1 MQNKPYP
8 YPEIITGTEW
18 QVRETLNGQGA
29 CTDNLNNQMTVP
41 LDRECEYCGCN
52 HGRMIRRHELG
63 HVKWSPK
70 TMGKLSP
77 QTRKEAIE
85 VLEEIRVN
93 YLMYINGLGINEPTM
108 CLEMFRMKLIQL
120 IEKGSI
126 ADILLYGLA
135 CMWRKNEFN
144 LESRTYLD
152 KNDAIAGRYSKDK
165 WTRATYE
172 DYHFWSDEFLA
183 LKEIMAKFRTD
194 PLVSEVR
201 QAELEF
207 AHNQMYH
214 FYSRLITTRRT
225 NATAISYRKVQKVA
239 EELSLV
245 LDTFMDKPEESI
257 YVQPGQGQGDS
268 DKASEESEES
278 SNGTDAKSG
287 VGDAVKDLE
296 ARMRKSMIEEMQ
308 YRSTDGIGK
317 WGKLTIHT
325 PPLTDNLQA
334 RLKNGRQYRPADF
347 GYNPKYINRYCIDK
361 KIFKQKQHVL
371 GGTIL
376 IDASGSMSFSAN
388 DLLEIMQLLPAVNI
402 AMYNGSYNTG
412 DLRVIAKN
420 GMRVNE
426 TYLRKHTGRGNVV
439 DGPALEWLASQP
451 PRRIWVS
458 DMNVFGVYGK
468 NSSGMNLMRDVM
480 QICTKNKIINLKD
493 IDEVKEHAIKLNMV

>member
-18 QVRETLNGQGA
+18 QVRETTNGQGA
-29 CTDNLNNQMTVP
+29 CTDNLNNQMYVP
-41 LDRECEYCGCN
+41 LDRECEYCGVN

-77 QTRKEAIE
+77 QVRKEAIE

-93 YLMYINGLGINEPTM
+93 YLMYINNLGINEPTM
-108 CLEMFRMKLIQL
+108 CLEMFKMKLIQL

-126 ADILLYGLA
+126 SEIILYGLA
-135 CMWRKNEFN
+135 TMWRRN
-144 LESRTYLD
+144 LINLD
-152 KNDAIAGRYSKDK
+152 NRYIDAELAKTGRYSN
-165 WTRATYE
+165 TLSSRIHYE
-172 DYHFWSDEFLA
+172 DSHHWSYEFTL
-183 LKEIMAKFRTD
+183 LKEIMAQFRTN
-194 PLVSEVR
+194 PLVNPIR

-214 FYSRLITTRRT
+214 FYNRLVHSRNGAQARIT
-225 NATAISYRKVQKVA
+225 YRKVQKVA
-239 EELSLV
+239 EELSII
-245 LDTFMDKPEESI
+245 LDLFTDKPEENI
-257 YVQPGQGQGDS
+257 YVQPGTGMANESENSEQ
-268 DKASEESEES
+268 SEEQEGTEVT
-278 SNGTDAKSG
+278 NGSG
-287 VGDAVKDLE
+287 DVVKDLE
-296 ARMRKSMIEEMQ
+296 QRMRKQLIEKLQ
-308 YRSTDGIGK
+308 YHSSNGVGR
-317 WGKLTIHT
+317 WGKMTIHT

-388 DLLEIMQLLPAVNI
+388 DLLEIMKMLPAVNI
-402 AMYNGSYNTG
+402 AMYNGTYNTG
-412 DLRVIAKN
+412 DLRIIAKN

-426 TYLRKHTGRGNVV
+426 KYLQKHKGRGNVV
-439 DGPALEWLASQP
+439 DGPALEWLASMP
-451 PRRIWVS
+451 ARRIWVS
-458 DMNVFGVYGK
+458 DMHIFGAAGK
-468 NSSGMNLMRDVM
+468 HSNGLNLMKDVLN
-480 QICTKNKIINLKD
+480 ICTRNQIINLQD